1 MINELELALAHLDRA
16 KTILEGIVEDLEK
29 EQNKKTIKIEI
40 KSHFDEK
47 VDEDDLNLDSN
58 IEKFRK
64 DLEEMLN
71 DFTEKREG

>member
-1 MINELELALAHLDRA
+1 MINEIELALAHLDRA
-16 KTILEGIVEDLEK
+16 KTILEKIVEDLEK

-40 KSHFDEK
+40 KSHFDEE
-47 VDEDDLNLDSN
+47 VNEDDLDSD

>member
-29 EQNKKTIKIEI
+29 EQNKKTIKIEL
-40 KSHFDEK
+40 KSYFDEK
-47 VDEDDLNLDSN
+47 IDEDDLNLDSD

>member
-29 EQNKKTIKIEI
+29 EQNKKTIKIEL
-40 KSHFDEK
+40 KSHFNEK
-47 VDEDDLNLDSN
+47 VDEDDLNLDSD

>member
-47 VDEDDLNLDSN
+47 VDEDDLNLDSD

>member
-40 KSHFDEK
+40 KSHFDEE
-47 VDEDDLNLDSN
+47 VNEDDLDSD

-71 DFTEKREG
+71 DFAEKREG

>member
-1 MINELELALAHLDRA
+1 MINEIEVALAHLDRA
-16 KTILEGIVEDLEK
+16 KTILEKTVEDLEK

-40 KSHFDEK
+40 KSHFDEE
-47 VDEDDLNLDSN
+47 VNEDDLDSD

>member
-1 MINELELALAHLDRA
+1 MINEIELALAHLDRA
-16 KTILEGIVEDLEK
+16 KTILEKIVEDLEK

-40 KSHFDEK
+40 KSHFDEE
-47 VDEDDLNLDSN
+47 VNEDDLDSN